1 MAGLTFEKLLLI
13 GVIAMF
19 IFGPERLPELASQFA
34 SLIKK
39 ARNWADTA
47 KDRAQEELGDDFD
60 IDEWRKLDPRQYDP
74 RRIIRDA
81 WNEAGADASNTTA
94 GARTNTASAATA
106 AGGAASAAIDAPGS
120 APSWAALGSRGVES
134 LVPGTA
140 PFDSEAT

>member
-34 SLIKK
+34 GWIKR
-39 ARNWADTA
+39 ARSWADGA
-47 KDRAQEELGDDFD
+47 KDRAQAELGDDFD

-81 WNEAGADASNTTA
+81 WNEAGNETAAAAVA
-94 GARTNTASAATA
+94 GATASAAVA
-106 AGGAASAAIDAPGS
+106 ATPAASEVAGASS
-120 APSWAALGSRGVES
+120 APAWALGARGADT
-134 LVPGTA
+134 LVPGRA